1 MEFRNIKLISL
12 KINELKKK
20 IEASKENDKH

>member
-1 MEFRNIKLISL
+1 MELRNLKIISL

-20 IEASKENDKH
+20 IEDSRENGQH

>member
-1 MEFRNIKLISL
+1 MYQNGNIC

-20 IEASKENDKH
+20 IEVLPLSLET